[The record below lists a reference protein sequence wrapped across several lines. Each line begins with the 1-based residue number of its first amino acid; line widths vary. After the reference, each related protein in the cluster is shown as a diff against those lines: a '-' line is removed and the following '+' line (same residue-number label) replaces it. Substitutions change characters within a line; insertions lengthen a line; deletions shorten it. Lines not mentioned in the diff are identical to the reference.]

1 MSKNV
6 KFKLIKIIIAL
17 TIIIFFSFMLIT
29 SYIHKSV
36 VADVEIESI
45 INEIQSNSNYVQAK
59 DINKTFLNAIVAI
72 EDHRFYEHGAIDLI
86 SIARATLINIKN
98 KEILEGGSTITQQL
112 VKNVFLDMNQT
123 FERKINEIFL
133 AFELEKLY
141 SKEEILELYVNV
153 VYYGDGYTGIKA
165 ACNGYF
171 NKQPK
176 DLTEDEAT
184 LLAGLPQAPSLYA
197 LNNNYERAL
206 DRQQEVIEAYN
217 RWGVAY

>member
-17 TIIIFFSFMLIT
+17 TIIIFFSFRIIT

-59 DINKTFLNAIVAI
+59 DINRTFLNAIVAI

>member
-6 KFKLIKIIIAL
+6 KFKLPKIIIAL

-59 DINKTFLNAIVAI
+59 DINRTFLNAIVAI

-86 SIARATLINIKN
+86 SIARATLINMKN

-141 SKEEILELYVNV
+141 SKEEILEVYVNV
-153 VYYGDGYTGIKA
+153 VYYGDGFTGIKA

-171 NKQPK
+171 DKQPN

>member
-59 DINKTFLNAIVAI
+59 DINRTFLNAIVAI

-86 SIARATLINIKN
+86 SIARTTLINIKN

>member
-1 MSKNV
+1 
-6 KFKLIKIIIAL
+6 
-17 TIIIFFSFMLIT
+17 
-29 SYIHKSV
+29 
-36 VADVEIESI
+36 
-45 INEIQSNSNYVQAK
+45 
-59 DINKTFLNAIVAI
+59 
-72 EDHRFYEHGAIDLI
+72 
-86 SIARATLINIKN
+86 
-98 KEILEGGSTITQQL
+98 
-112 VKNVFLDMNQT
+112 MNQT

>member
-1 MSKNV
+1 
-6 KFKLIKIIIAL
+6 
-17 TIIIFFSFMLIT
+17 MLIT

-59 DINKTFLNAIVAI
+59 DINRTFLNAIVAI

>member
-59 DINKTFLNAIVAI
+59 DINRTFLNAIVAI

-217 RWGVAY
+217 RWVVAY

>member
-59 DINKTFLNAIVAI
+59 DINRTFLDAIVAI

>member
-29 SYIHKSV
+29 SYIHKPV

-59 DINKTFLNAIVAI
+59 DINRTFLNAIVAI

>member
-59 DINKTFLNAIVAI
+59 DINRTFLNAIVAI

-133 AFELEKLY
+133 VFELEKLY

>member
-59 DINKTFLNAIVAI
+59 DINRTFLNSIFAI

-165 ACNGYF
+165 ACYGYF

>member
-59 DINKTFLNAIVAI
+59 DINRTFLNAIVAI

>member
-45 INEIQSNSNYVQAK
+45 INEIQSNSNYVQVK
-59 DINKTFLNAIVAI
+59 DINRTFLNAIVAI

>member
-59 DINKTFLNAIVAI
+59 DINRTFLNAIVAI

-86 SIARATLINIKN
+86 TIARATLINIKN

>member
-59 DINKTFLNAIVAI
+59 DINRTFLNAIVAI
-72 EDHRFYEHGAIDLI
+72 EDHRFYEHRAIDLI

>member
-59 DINKTFLNAIVAI
+59 DINRTFLNAIVAI

-153 VYYGDGYTGIKA
+153 VYYWDGYTGIKA

-176 DLTEDEAT
+176 YLTEDEAT